1 MEQNVSVTEDLQMLE
16 MMFVKNKLFQYNL
29 KLLWLKKHHNVL
41 FRSVKIVMI
50 IIKYVTNAQQAI
62 T

>member
-1 MEQNVSVTEDLQMLE
+1 MLE

-50 IIKYVTNAQQAI
+50 IIKYVTNAQ
-62 T
+62 